1 MQNALVRSKAA
12 FRVLLTCSC
21 TKTENDSCVV
31 LYISIFKLW
40 QPIKMDGDVGH
51 HKSIVCNNGASTFE
65 DFSES
70 LNVCLQ
76 HYDRDTISRW
86 SWGEEEFPLLC
97 AYLSET
103 SRDEDH
109 IQKTLLLIEHDIGI
123 YLGSH
128 SYTPTMLAII
138 HGEPRIVRAM
148 LEKGVDLYDTGTRMT
163 YLEQALVSHDDPEY
177 TVCKLL
183 LEFGY
188 DIRTKNMRS
197 QSVNGYENTRI
208 IQFNALF
215 FAVLRQRI
223 QDVRFLLSHGLPPD
237 DTTLCT
243 SDVQPNENH
252 CGEFFGLQIQTMTPL
267 FCSVIRGNF
276 QISQVL
282 LEHGANPNFR
292 TNTGMTALEFLNAH
306 EVPFYLDK
314 QYGMMLLAAH
324 NADVD
329 AKTHL
334 AFDNET
340 ICTPDRPRKPGPF
353 PYFQQLRAWV
363 KKQKRIALGHAFQ
376 RRLGQNSWIQRLDRE
391 TLENI
396 YAKAGL

>member
-1 MQNALVRSKAA
+1 
-12 FRVLLTCSC
+12 
-21 TKTENDSCVV
+21 
-31 LYISIFKLW
+31 
-40 QPIKMDGDVGH
+40 MDGDVRH
-51 HKSIVCNNGASTFE
+51 HKSIVCNHRASTFE
-65 DFSES
+65 DFSKS
-70 LNVCLQ
+70 LNVCLE

-86 SWGEEEFPLLC
+86 HWGEGQFPLLC
-97 AYLSET
+97 AYLSES

-123 YLGSH
+123 YLGSQ
-128 SYTPTMLAII
+128 SYTPTMVAII

-148 LEKGVDLYDTGTRMT
+148 LEKGVDLYDTGTKMT
-163 YLEQALVSHDDPEY
+163 YLEQALISHNDPEY

-215 FAVLRQRI
+215 FAILQQRM

-237 DTTLCT
+237 ETTLCT
-243 SDVQPNENH
+243 SDVQPKENN
-252 CGEFFGLQIQTMTPL
+252 CGEEFGTQIQTMTPL
-267 FCSVIRGNF
+267 FCSVICGNF
-276 QISQVL
+276 LISRAL
-282 LEHGANPNFR
+282 LEHGANANFR

-306 EVPFYLDK
+306 KVYFTLDK
-314 QYGMMLLAAH
+314 SYGMRLLAAH

-334 AFDNET
+334 AFGNET
-340 ICTPDRPRKPGPF
+340 ICRPGSGRPGSF
-353 PYFQQLRAWV
+353 PYFEHVRAWV
-363 KKQKRIALGHAFQ
+363 KKQKRIALGHAFH
-376 RRLGQNSWIQRLDRE
+376 RRLGANSHIQRLDGE
-391 TLENI
+391 TLKNI

>member
-1 MQNALVRSKAA
+1 MR
-12 FRVLLTCSC
+12 
-21 TKTENDSCVV
+21 
-31 LYISIFKLW
+31 
-40 QPIKMDGDVGH
+40 
-51 HKSIVCNNGASTFE
+51 HKSIVCHNRASTFE

-86 SWGEEEFPLLC
+86 HKGQGQFPLLC
-97 AYLSET
+97 AYLSES

-109 IQKTLLLIEHDIGI
+109 IQKILLLIEHDIGI

-128 SYTPTMLAII
+128 SYTPTMVAIV

-148 LEKGVDLYDTGTRMT
+148 LEKGVDLYDTGTTMT
-163 YLEQALVSHDDPEY
+163 YLEQALSHNDTEY

-208 IQFNALF
+208 LQFNALF
-215 FAVLRQRI
+215 FAILEQRI

-237 DTTLCT
+237 ETTLCT
-243 SDVQPNENH
+243 SDVQPNENGH
-252 CGEFFGLQIQTMTPL
+252 SGEGFGTQIQSVTPL
-267 FCSVIRGNF
+267 FCSVICGNF
-276 QISQVL
+276 QISRVL
-282 LEHGANPNFR
+282 LEHGADPNFR

-306 EVPFYLDK
+306 QVSFVVDK
-314 QYGMMLLAAH
+314 NYGMRLLAAH

-334 AFDNET
+334 AFGNET
-340 ICTPDRPRKPGPF
+340 ICTPGPWAVSSF
-353 PYFQQLRAWV
+353 SYFQNLRAWV
-363 KKQKRIALGHAFQ
+363 KQQKRIALGHAFH
-376 RRLGQNSWIQRLDRE
+376 RRLGANSHIQSLDME
-391 TLENI
+391 TLQNI
-396 YAKAGL
+396 YEKAGL